1 MELSWLRDELEM
13 AKISEEENSEAE
25 CAVLRSLRHEM
36 AVQRQQDRAE
46 FKHELQS
53 ERKSFEELRQQ
64 NMYRP
69 HVSLSPN
76 TSIGEISSSGAMGA
90 PSPRRSLRTIV
101 ASHSHPKSEEAVDGN
116 EGRWVTFFIRREPS
130 NMRSRSLSLNLEQDH
145 KLRVPTEFASTITS
159 LPWKVL
165 QPQATGNCSEE
176 VGGFSRSP

>member
-25 CAVLRSLRHEM
+25 CAVLRALRHEL

-53 ERKSFEELRQQ
+53 EQKSFEELRQQ
-64 NMYRP
+64 KMYGPRVP
-69 HVSLSPN
+69 ARN
-76 TSIGEISSSGAMGA
+76 TSIGEISSSVPMGA

-116 EGRWVTFFIRREPS
+116 GGR
-130 NMRSRSLSLNLEQDH
+130 
-145 KLRVPTEFASTITS
+145 
-159 LPWKVL
+159 
-165 QPQATGNCSEE
+165 
-176 VGGFSRSP
+176 